1 MEQTKEIA
9 VLRSIGVTK
18 FRMSAIYVF
27 ESFTLVFSSCVIG
40 MIVGFLIGFTMSNIF
55 FSIKNN
61 FIINKYKSFK

>member
-55 FSIKNN
+55 F
-61 FIINKYKSFK
+61 Y